1 MTLFESRQVIR
12 QLEPRK
18 GSYFYAM
25 VPVEVV
31 QRFPRQRN
39 TRLLCTIN
47 GQLTFPC
54 GLNHL
59 GDGNFFLILSTKN
72 LKSIQKELGDAI
84 DLVLTEDPNPLGVE
98 MPEVLEVLLSQQD
111 ELRQQFEALT
121 PGKQRNVIHTIL
133 KIKDLDK
140 QVQTAL
146 TLIREGGVRRR
157 ER

>member
-1 MTLFESRQVIR
+1 MILFESRQIIR

-18 GSYFYAM
+18 GSYFYAV
-25 VPVEVV
+25 VPAEVV

-39 TRLLCTIN
+39 TRLLCTIDR
-47 GQLTFPC
+47 QLIFPC

-72 LKSIQKELGDAI
+72 MKSIQKGLGDTI
-84 DLVLTEDPNPLGVE
+84 DLVLTEDPNPLGVK

-133 KIKDLDK
+133 KIKDMDK

-146 TLIREGGVRRR
+146 TLIREGGFRRG